1 MIKIYTYETKF
12 HKYLIKKLKKGKG
25 KMRKSILL
33 ISIIFFMVLFFVS
46 NSFCAPAV
54 TLKPSVTAGQ
64 NAISQSFH
72 IKNDGGG
79 ALTFTV
85 ASDSEWA
92 IPGISFG
99 GSSIENNLVFVKY
112 STLALAVGTY
122 SATITVESPEAGNSP
137 QTVFIQL
144 TVTPKPAIGV
154 TE

>member
-1 MIKIYTYETKF
+1 M
-12 HKYLIKKLKKGKG
+12 KKLS
-25 KMRKSILL
+25 MLLSIM
-33 ISIIFFMVLFFVS
+33 FFMVFVFIS
-46 NSFCAPAV
+46 TAFCAPAV
-54 TLKPSVTAGQ
+54 TLSPTVIAGQ